1 MATEP
6 PSSDKEKGSFVDVN
20 SWNNKA
26 NDNTLKQSNKLYIQ
40 LHNKSYTK
48 TMYNIIHWNNNMTN
62 YTLKWQRILQWHNK
76 ITDYTL
82 EQQQHNKLYTETPQQ
97 NYALKQQ
104 HKLCSII
111 AEEEKE
117 EKKKQKQRRRR

>member
-1 MATEP
+1 
-6 PSSDKEKGSFVDVN
+6 
-20 SWNNKA
+20 
-26 NDNTLKQSNKLYIQ
+26 
-40 LHNKSYTK
+40 
-48 TMYNIIHWNNNMTN
+48 MTN

-82 EQQQHNKLYTETPQQ
+82 EQQHNKLYTETPQQ

-104 HKLCSII
+104 HKLCNII

-117 EKKKQKQRRRR
+117 EEKKQKQRRRDNNNRKNTYIFYSTIPCRSGSMRLYIIYNI